1 MAFLWKKSRGRGA
14 AEWWATL
21 QLATARLL
29 VSFHGTMAA
38 QVVVQIVVRT
48 IVDGLVGDIAA
59 GGFQF
64 RGRLSPRL
72 VIVEVGIDPFVRRD
86 ERNGFGKV
94 RYRVQ
99 HDDIVRRVRVAL
111 ERQKRK
117 VVHKSLENEA
127 RRIIAASGR
136 RGFRGAAL
144 EIAVAQLP
152 PSGIVSESN
161 CEIGFVRYAI
171 MHLRTM
177 HTSCIKVDAPLHEVV
192 KQSRVF
198 QRPHP
203 LDYN

>member
-38 QVVVQIVVRT
+38 QVVVQIVVRP

-99 HDDIVRRVRVAL
+99 HDDIVRRIRIAL

-117 VVHKSLENEA
+117 VVHKSLEYEA
-127 RRIIAASGR
+127 RRIIAASGSRSFR
-136 RGFRGAAL
+136 RAAL

>member
-38 QVVVQIVVRT
+38 QVVVQIVVRP

-99 HDDIVRRVRVAL
+99 HDDIVRRGRVAL

-117 VVHKSLENEA
+117 
-127 RRIIAASGR
+127 G
-136 RGFRGAAL
+136 
-144 EIAVAQLP
+144 
-152 PSGIVSESN
+152 
-161 CEIGFVRYAI
+161 
-171 MHLRTM
+171 
-177 HTSCIKVDAPLHEVV
+177 
-192 KQSRVF
+192 
-198 QRPHP
+198 
-203 LDYN
+203 